1 MLGWVYHQDG
11 LKSEKV
17 VSLNCECLNFEG
29 NNSLCILQSTF
40 ANNNQQFL
48 QQIYVKYD
56 PHTVWP
62 DIEIKK
68 AQYTPIK
75 NPLKL

>member
-40 ANNNQQFL
+40 AKIN
-48 QQIYVKYD
+48 
-56 PHTVWP
+56 
-62 DIEIKK
+62 
-68 AQYTPIK
+68 
-75 NPLKL
+75 